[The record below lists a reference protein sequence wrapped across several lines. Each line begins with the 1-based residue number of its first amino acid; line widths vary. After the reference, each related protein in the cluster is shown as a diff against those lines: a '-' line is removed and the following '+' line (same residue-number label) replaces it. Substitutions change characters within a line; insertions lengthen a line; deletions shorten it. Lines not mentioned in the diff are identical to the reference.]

1 MKFLWSKNMLK
12 SFKDY
17 MKDED
22 YMMNE
27 GKFEDTP
34 YTGKLLLALKKSFEK
49 YYKTAKGK
57 INFLAANP
65 SYIFDTLNPTSYLSG
80 GSDELIDFISVCSKY
95 EGMANFIKKAIRE
108 HELQGKFKSI
118 EDAYNELEYVHGN
131 QRALD
136 VVINGA
142 DAVKKQTK
150 VIFNEIK
157 KELNI

>member
-1 MKFLWSKNMLK
+1 MK
-12 SFKDY
+12 SFK
-17 MKDED
+17 D

-49 YYKTAKGK
+49 YYKTTKGK
-57 INFLAANP
+57 NNFLATNP
-65 SYIFDTLNPTSYLSG
+65 SYIFDTLNPTLVFIDKE
-80 GSDELIDFISVCSKY
+80 DELIDFISVCTKY

-118 EDAYNELEYVHGN
+118 EDAYNELEYVHGS

-136 VVINGA
+136 IVVNGA
-142 DAVKKQTK
+142 DAVKRQTK

>member
-1 MKFLWSKNMLK
+1 MLK

-17 MKDED
+17 MKYED

-65 SYIFDTLNPTSYLSG
+65 SYIFDTLN
-80 GSDELIDFISVCSKY
+80 ISLRLDTVRYCY
-95 EGMANFIKKAIRE
+95 PNQA
-108 HELQGKFKSI
+108 SI
-118 EDAYNELEYVHGN
+118 
-131 QRALD
+131 
-136 VVINGA
+136 
-142 DAVKKQTK
+142 
-150 VIFNEIK
+150 
-157 KELNI
+157 

>member
-1 MKFLWSKNMLK
+1 
-12 SFKDY
+12 
-17 MKDED
+17 
-22 YMMNE
+22 MMNE
-27 GKFEDTP
+27 DYAMNEDRFADTP

-49 YYKTAKGK
+49 YYKTAKGR
-57 INFLAANP
+57 INFLATNP
-65 SYIFDTLNPTSYLSG
+65 SYIFDTLNPTSYLSDE
-80 GSDELIDFISVCSKY
+80 SDELIDFISVCSKY

-118 EDAYNELEYVHGN
+118 EDAYNELEYVHGS

-136 VVINGA
+136 VVINGV

>member
-1 MKFLWSKNMLK
+1 MLK
-12 SFKDY
+12 SFK
-17 MKDED
+17 D

-80 GSDELIDFISVCSKY
+80 GSDELIDFISVCAY
-95 EGMANFIKKAIRE
+95 
-108 HELQGKFKSI
+108 HVKSLI
-118 EDAYNELEYVHGN
+118 H
-131 QRALD
+131 
-136 VVINGA
+136 
-142 DAVKKQTK
+142 
-150 VIFNEIK
+150 F
-157 KELNI
+157 

>member
-1 MKFLWSKNMLK
+1 MLK

-34 YTGKLLLALKKSFEK
+34 YTGELLLALKKSFEK

-65 SYIFDTLNPTSYLSG
+65 SYIFDTLNPTSYLSD

-118 EDAYNELEYVHGN
+118 EDAYNELEYVHGS

>member
-1 MKFLWSKNMLK
+1 
-12 SFKDY
+12 
-17 MKDED
+17 
-22 YMMNE
+22 MMNE
-27 GKFEDTP
+27 AKFEDTP
-34 YTGKLLLALKKSFEK
+34 YTGELLLALKKSFEK
-49 YYKTAKGK
+49 YYKPAKDK
-57 INFLAANP
+57 INFLATNL
-65 SYIFDTLNPTSYLSG
+65 SYIFDTLNPTLVFVNKR
-80 GSDELIDFISVCSKY
+80 DELIDFISVCTKY

-118 EDAYNELEYVHGN
+118 EDAYNELEYVHGS

-142 DAVKKQTK
+142 DAVKRQTK

>member
-1 MKFLWSKNMLK
+1 MLK

-17 MKDED
+17 MMNED
-22 YMMNE
+22 YAMNE
-27 GKFEDTP
+27 DMFADTP

-49 YYKTAKGK
+49 YYKTAKGR
-57 INFLAANP
+57 INFLATNP
-65 SYIFDTLNPTSYLSG
+65 SYIFDTLNPTSYLSDE
-80 GSDELIDFISVCSKY
+80 SDELIDFISVCSKY

-118 EDAYNELEYVHGN
+118 EDAYNELEYVHGS
-131 QRALD
+131 QHALD
-136 VVINGA
+136 VVINGV

>member
-1 MKFLWSKNMLK
+1 MLK

-17 MKDED
+17 M
-22 YMMNE
+22 MNE
-27 GKFEDTP
+27 DRFADTP
-34 YTGKLLLALKKSFEK
+34 YTSELLLALKKSFEK

-80 GSDELIDFISVCSKY
+80 ESDELIDFISVCSKY

-118 EDAYNELEYVHGN
+118 EDAYNELEYVHGS